1 MRATAASASRS
12 FAASATFS
20 RRANESSCPEVVG
33 RTAPP
38 WVRRTRPRRSSSS
51 RSRRAVIGE
60 TPKRDST
67 SATVTEPVLRIA
79 SAISWRRVSASTVR
93 GPRVFFSPMRT
104 TLPNSTIACARVV
117 WLADCGVRSRLTPSV
132 GFVLI
137 VFDRIG
143 GGDVGYRSKPRT
155 GGPRVSKR
163 GTPDPIVELRD
174 VSKSYGAVRALRDG
188 NLSLRPG
195 EVRALIGE
203 NGAGKSTLVKVLGGV
218 VRRDA
223 GEMLVDGQP
232 VDFHSPHA
240 ARDAGI
246 AVIYQEPTLFPDLS
260 VAENVVMGFHPL
272 KGMKRIDRGA
282 MHGQVKGLLDRLGV
296 RLDPERPVRGL
307 SIADQQIV
315 EIAKALSLDARVL
328 IMDEPTAALS
338 GPEVERLFTVVR
350 ALQEHGAAVL
360 FISHRLDEVATISD
374 TVTVMRDGA
383 VVHDARTADT
393 TADEMVRRMVGR
405 DLSALF
411 PKQNAA
417 VGETVLHV
425 ERLTREGVFFDVS
438 LDVRAGE
445 IVALAG
451 LVGAGRSEVARAI
464 FGIDKADAGHVE
476 VAGRRLPPG
485 RPLAAMRAGVGFV
498 PEDRRQQGLVMDLSI
513 ARNVSLTR
521 LRALARTGL
530 IRSGAE
536 NSLAEEWAARL
547 QLKYHR
553 LGDNVGTLSGGNQQK
568 VVLGKWLA
576 TGPKV
581 LIVDEPTRGIDVGTK
596 AEVHRLM
603 SELAG
608 QGLAVLMISS
618 ELPEVL
624 GMADRVLVM
633 HEGRIARELTRDEA
647 DEESVVRAATGQQ
660 VAA

>member
-1 MRATAASASRS
+1 MEEETEVNDQKASSAA
-12 FAASATFS
+12 
-20 RRANESSCPEVVG
+20 
-33 RTAPP
+33 
-38 WVRRTRPRRSSSS
+38 
-51 RSRRAVIGE
+51 
-60 TPKRDST
+60 
-67 SATVTEPVLRIA
+67 
-79 SAISWRRVSASTVR
+79 
-93 GPRVFFSPMRT
+93 
-104 TLPNSTIACARVV
+104 
-117 WLADCGVRSRLTPSV
+117 
-132 GFVLI
+132 
-137 VFDRIG
+137 
-143 GGDVGYRSKPRT
+143 
-155 GGPRVSKR
+155 
-163 GTPDPIVELRD
+163 PIVELRD
-174 VSKSYGAVRALRDG
+174 ATKSYGAVRALRDG

-223 GEMLVDGQP
+223 GEMLVDGEP

-272 KGMKRIDRGA
+272 KGLKRIDRGA

-360 FISHRLDEVATISD
+360 FISHRLDEVLTISD

-383 VVHDARTADT
+383 VVHDAKTADMT
-393 TADEMVRRMVGR
+393 TDEMVRRMVGR

-411 PKQNAA
+411 PKQDAE
-417 VGETVLHV
+417 VGEVVLKV

-438 LDVRAGE
+438 FEVRAGE

-464 FGIDKADAGHVE
+464 FGIDKADAGRVE
-476 VAGRRLPPG
+476 VAGKQLPGG
-485 RPLAAMRAGVGFV
+485 RPLAAMRAGLGFV

-530 IRSGAE
+530 IRSRAE

-553 LGDNVGTLSGGNQQK
+553 LGDSVGTLSGGNQQK

-576 TGPKV
+576 TSPKV

-596 AEVHRLM
+596 SEVHRLM

-608 QGLAVLMISS
+608 QGVAVLMISS

-633 HEGRIARELTRDEA
+633 HEGRLTGELSRAEA
-647 DEESVVRAATGQQ
+647 DEESVIRLATGQREAE
-660 VAA
+660 AA